1 MALFILNQLLNHPSI
16 TFQHPKFYWYFLIF
30 LSQGAYT
37 FLYSSPAIPLLFNPP
52 TLIKALVLF
61 LYVSNKNPFQYR
73 RVTDTLA
80 KQQHEVTALK
90 MKSAHMMKLL
100 CW

>member
-1 MALFILNQLLNHPSI
+1 MLHLAL
-16 TFQHPKFYWYFLIF
+16 YVFLT
-30 LSQGAYT
+30 AYT

>member
-1 MALFILNQLLNHPSI
+1 MLNQLLNHPSI

-30 LSQGAYT
+30 LSQCAYT
-37 FLYSSPAIPLLFNPP
+37 FLYSSPTIPLLFNPP

-61 LYVSNKNPFQYR
+61 LYVSNKNPSQYR

-80 KQQHEVTALK
+80 KQQHEVACLK
-90 MKSAHMMKLL
+90 RKSAHTVKLL
-100 CW
+100 CR